1 MTDSQ
6 LDMFGGSPAGTKD
19 PIGSAP
25 LDDETSALIER
36 MPTDLFLGCSSW
48 SFPGWSGIVYDRKA
62 DKSELANAG
71 LGAYAQQ
78 GLFRTV
84 CIDRGFYAPIP
95 IEDFTRYAAAVPDDF
110 RFVVKADGA
119 CTRRTIQQGNDSRE
133 NPRFL
138 DSTYATEEVV
148 GPYIEGLGKKAGLLV
163 FQFPPL
169 GAIYVRKPQQFA
181 DQLQTFLAALPK
193 GPRYAVEIRDGF
205 LLGPWFSRAIRET
218 GSHVCHSLHPRM
230 PPLGKQRDL
239 TAAASRGPLVV
250 RWNLHPTQLYDGALN
265 RYAPFDQL
273 MDEDRPTRLS
283 LARLARETLSS
294 GREVFIIVNNKAEGS
309 APLSIAA
316 LARAIIDRQTV

>member
-1 MTDSQ
+1 MNDTQ
-6 LDMFGGSPAGTKD
+6 LDMFGGPPSRARD
-19 PIGSAP
+19 PIRAVP
-25 LDDETSALIER
+25 LDADTAALAGR
-36 MPTDLFLGCSSW
+36 MPPSLYLGCSSW
-48 SFPGWSGIVYDRKA
+48 SFPGWAGIVYDRAA
-62 DKSELANAG
+62 DKTELARSG

-95 IEDFTRYAAAVPDDF
+95 VEDFDRYASAVPDDF
-110 RFVVKADGA
+110 RFMVKADGA
-119 CTRRTIQQGNDSRE
+119 ITRRVVRDGESWVAND
-133 NPRFL
+133 RFL
-138 DSTYATEEVV
+138 DSTYATDEVV
-148 GPYIEGLGKKAGLLV
+148 GPYVEGLGKKAGLLI

-169 GAIYVRKPQQFA
+169 GPEYVRKPQQFA
-181 DQLQTFLAALPK
+181 AELQTFLSKLPE

-273 MDEDRPTRLS
+273 VDEDRPTRIA
-283 LARLARETLSS
+283 LARLARETLASN
-294 GREVFIIVNNKAEGS
+294 RDAFIIVNNKAEGS
-309 APLSIAA
+309 APLSVAA
-316 LARAIIDRQTV
+316 LARAIIDRQ